1 VSSVADCGPRARALT
16 RRAFAAAGGAF
27 ITAAL
32 AARTGVASAA
42 TPLRR
47 SRAGSLTTLDPHRPI
62 SAADMDI
69 AADLF
74 EGLTAFDARG
84 TLVPACAERWAIA
97 PDGREYRFELRD
109 DLRWSDGAPL
119 TSADVVAS
127 FRRLLAPR
135 TGALLGY
142 RFDAIRGA
150 RALRRGE
157 GEPDGLG
164 VIAEA
169 PRTLRIALDH
179 PDTDLLRLLA
189 VAYIVPAHVLAR
201 AGRDWAKP
209 GQIVVNGAY
218 RPVSWSQGGALQL
231 ERNVAFRE
239 ARAAPLSAVHW
250 VMGVDDATRLRM
262 FRAGE
267 LDVAQIAEG
276 AQLGVARRELA
287 TRLRT
292 APAYAGG
299 WIGLNLRRPAL
310 ADVRLRQA
318 LALAIDRH
326 MLTERVRA
334 LGEVPSGS
342 LVPAAVVDYH
352 TGAGAAPPEEPAE
365 RRLAQARRLLAQ
377 AGVGPRRPLRLVAI
391 YSANP
396 LTQRTFLALHAMWS
410 PLGVR
415 VEARGLES
423 RAYSA
428 ALSAGEFD
436 LMDYA
441 PFSVVPSATSFVG
454 RFRSDSFLNY
464 SGYANPQVDRLL
476 DTAER
481 SADPAARL
489 RGYREVEAILLREWP
504 VIPIYSGVT
513 HYLVA
518 ARVEGWTGRPAFS
531 IPSRF
536 LSLTS

>member
-1 VSSVADCGPRARALT
+1 VKHGAHRGRGKRTLT
-16 RRAFAAAGGAF
+16 RRLFAAATGVL
-27 ITAAL
+27 L
-32 AARTGVASAA
+32 AAGAPPLSAA
-42 TPLRR
+42 AAGTPLRR
-47 SRAGSLTTLDPHRPI
+47 ARSGNLTTLDPHRPI
-62 SAADMDI
+62 SAADMDV

-74 EGLTAFDARG
+74 EGLTTVDARG
-84 TLVPACAERWAIA
+84 ALVPACAERWSVTR
-97 PDGREYRFELRD
+97 DGREYRFELRG

-127 FRRLLAPR
+127 FRRMLAPQ

-157 GEPDGLG
+157 GGLEGLG
-164 VIAEA
+164 VVADG
-169 PRTLRIALDH
+169 PRAVRVELDH
-179 PDTDLLRLLA
+179 PDTDLLRLVA
-189 VAYIVPAHVLAR
+189 VAYVVPAHVLAR

-209 GQIVVNGAY
+209 GAIVVNGAY
-218 RPVSWSQGGALQL
+218 RPVAWSQGGALRL
-231 ERNVAFRE
+231 ERNAAYRE
-239 ARAAPLSAVHW
+239 SRAVQTLAVSW
-250 VMGVDDATRLRM
+250 VMGIDDATRLRL

-276 AQLGVARRELA
+276 AQLGIARRELA
-287 TRLRT
+287 RRLRS
-292 APAYAGG
+292 APTYAGG

-318 LALAIDRH
+318 LALAVDRRV
-326 MLTERVRA
+326 LTERVRA
-334 LGEVPSGS
+334 LGEAPTRS
-342 LVPAAVVDYH
+342 LVPEAVADYH
-352 TGAGAAPPEEPAE
+352 AGAGAAPPEEPAE
-365 RRLAQARRLLAQ
+365 RRLARARRLLAE
-377 AGVGPRRPLRLVAI
+377 AGVDGRRPLRLVAI
-391 YSANP
+391 FSAHP
-396 LTQRTFLALHAMWS
+396 LTQRSFLALHAMWS

-423 RAYSA
+423 RAYNA
-428 ALSAGEFD
+428 ALNAGEFD
-436 LMDYA
+436 LMEYA
-441 PFSVVPSATSFVG
+441 PFSVVQSATSFIG

-476 DTAER
+476 DAAER
-481 SADPAARL
+481 STDAAARV
-489 RGYREVEAILLREWP
+489 RAYREVEAILLRDLP
-504 VIPIYSGVT
+504 VVPLYSGVA

-518 ARVEGWTGRPAFS
+518 ARISGWTASPAFS